1 MSATTTVPTP
11 DLEAV
16 KAKQQATW
24 ATGDF
29 SVVAARIYYNAEM
42 LCEAADV
49 QAGWRTL
56 DVATGSG
63 NAAIAAARRGCI
75 AVGADYVPALLARGR
90 MRAEAEHLK
99 VEFVEGDTE
108 KLPFPDKSF
117 DAVTSI
123 YGSMFAPN
131 HAKAASE
138 LARVCKAG
146 GRIALASW
154 TPDGYVGQMFKLF
167 STFVPPP
174 AGVQPPPLW
183 GTEAH
188 LKTIFGSAI
197 KSIRSN
203 VRQAIMRFRSP
214 EEKIEVFRAYFGPTV
229 KAFAALSPD
238 KQAELNRQWIE
249 LIRKFDRNKGSGG
262 AGPIAISADYL
273 ESVIE
278 RA

>member
-1 MSATTTVPTP
+1 MTTDFT
-11 DLEAV
+11 AI
-16 KAKQQATW
+16 KQKQQATW

-29 SVVAARIYYNAEM
+29 SIVAARIYFAAEN
-42 LCEAADV
+42 LCEAADL
-49 QAGWRTL
+49 QAGWRVL

-75 AVGADYVPALLARGR
+75 AVGADYVPALLERGR
-90 MRAEAEHLK
+90 LRAEAEHLTI
-99 VEFVEGDTE
+99 EFVEADTE
-108 KLPFPDKSF
+108 KLPFADRSF

-123 YGSMFAPN
+123 YGSMFSPD
-131 HAKAASE
+131 HTRAASE
-138 LARVCKAG
+138 IARVCKPG

-167 STFVPPP
+167 ASFVPPP

-183 GTEAH
+183 GTEPH
-188 LKTIFGSAI
+188 LKTIFGPAI

-203 VRQAIMRFRSP
+203 IRQTIMRFRSP

-229 KAFAALSPD
+229 RAFAALSPD
-238 KQAELNRQWIE
+238 KQAELNTQWLA
-249 LIRKFDRNKGSGG
+249 LIRTFDRNKGSG
-262 AGPIAISADYL
+262 PIAVASDYL
-273 ESVIE
+273 ESIID